1 MEACSQNQRDRRRGW
16 APGTLNQLGSKGM
29 VSSIEG
35 NSMVNRKHST
45 CAGSVISMLAA
56 IGLTCSTATFAQ
68 NEDKVKA
75 GLDIWRGSG
84 CADCHGA
91 FANGEKE
98 RDEAPTGADLRRAR
112 LDAAALKLTISCGRA
127 GAGMPAFDGS
137 ASACAGKPVGDYP
150 APRMLNSNEIDAVV
164 AYLQARILGKGRI
177 TKQEC
182 LLYYYDKPDWCEDYN

>member
-1 MEACSQNQRDRRRGW
+1 
-16 APGTLNQLGSKGM
+16 M
-29 VSSIEG
+29 VSSLSS
-35 NSMVNRKHST
+35 NSNVDRKHVSSSGGIL
-45 CAGSVISMLAA
+45 AMLAA
-56 IGLTCSTATFAQ
+56 VALAYSTATFAQ

-75 GLDIWRGSG
+75 GLDLWRGSG

-112 LDAAALKLTISCGRA
+112 LDAAELKLTISCGRP
-127 GAGMPAFDGS
+127 GVGMPAFDEG
-137 ASACAGKPVGDYP
+137 ATVCAGRQAGDYP
-150 APRMLNSNEIDAVV
+150 APRKLNSSEIDNVI

>member
-1 MEACSQNQRDRRRGW
+1 MS
-16 APGTLNQLGSKGM
+16 
-29 VSSIEG
+29 SSIEG
-35 NSMVNRKHST
+35 NSMDRKHT
-45 CAGSVISMLAA
+45 PCAGSVISMLAA
-56 IGLTCSTATFAQ
+56 IGLACSSAAFAQ

-98 RDEAPTGADLRRAR
+98 RDEAPTGANLRQAR
-112 LDAAALKLTISCGRA
+112 LDAAALKLAISCGRP
-127 GAGMPAFDGS
+127 GVGMPAFDGG
-137 ASACAGKPVGDYP
+137 ATLCAGRPAGEYP
-150 APRMLNSNEIDAVV
+150 APRMLNSDEIDAVV
-164 AYLQARILGKGRI
+164 TYLQARILGKGRI

>member
-1 MEACSQNQRDRRRGW
+1 MKSNSSVDRELGPCGRGIIL
-16 APGTLNQLGSKGM
+16 TLAT
-29 VSSIEG
+29 I
-35 NSMVNRKHST
+35 
-45 CAGSVISMLAA
+45 ALAY
-56 IGLTCSTATFAQ
+56 STAAFAQ
-68 NEDKVKA
+68 GEDKVKA
-75 GLDIWRGSG
+75 GLDLWRGSG

-112 LDAAALKLTISCGRA
+112 LDAAALKLAISCGRV
-127 GAGMPAFDGS
+127 GIGMPAFDQG
-137 ASACAGKPVGDYP
+137 ATLCAGKPVGDYP
-150 APRMLNSNEIDAVV
+150 APRTLNSDEIDAVI

>member
-1 MEACSQNQRDRRRGW
+1 MISSSVNHDVSRAGHVL
-16 APGTLNQLGSKGM
+16 ATLTAMALM
-29 VSSIEG
+29 
-35 NSMVNRKHST
+35 
-45 CAGSVISMLAA
+45 
-56 IGLTCSTATFAQ
+56 CSTSTSAQ

-98 RDEAPTGADLRRAR
+98 RDEAPTGADLRQAR
-112 LDAAALKLTISCGRA
+112 LDAAALKLTISCGRP
-127 GAGMPAFDGS
+127 GAGMPAFDEA
-137 ASACAGKPVGDYP
+137 ASLCAGKPIGDYP
-150 APRMLNSNEIDAVV
+150 APRALNSDEVDAVV
-164 AYLQARILGKGRI
+164 TYLQARILGKGRI

>member
-1 MEACSQNQRDRRRGW
+1 
-16 APGTLNQLGSKGM
+16 M
-29 VSSIEG
+29 VSNAKQSP
-35 NSMVNRKHST
+35 NVSRKHGLGAT
-45 CAGSVISMLAA
+45 CILLLAGVA
-56 IGLTCSTATFAQ
+56 LTYSTATFAQ

-75 GLDIWRGSG
+75 GLDLWRGSG

-112 LDAAALKLTISCGRA
+112 LTAAELKLTISCGRP
-127 GAGMPAFDGS
+127 GAGMPAFDDG
-137 ASACAGKPVGDYP
+137 ASCAGRPAGDLYP
-150 APRMLNSNEIDAVV
+150 APRKLSSSEIDDVI

-182 LLYYYDKPDWCEDYN
+182 VLYYYDKPDWCEDHN